1 MDIFFRKHPGVLI
14 VSVSG
19 DIDHH
24 TAETIKR
31 MTERELYVTG
41 SKNLIF
47 DMSEVSFMDS
57 SGIGMLI
64 GRYKTVMALGGR
76 TAVAAPS
83 KEADRLMEM
92 SGIYRIIKP
101 YHTVDSALMNI
112 GRE

>member
-57 SGIGMLI
+57 SGVGLI
-64 GRYKTVMALGGR
+64 MGRY
-76 TAVAAPS
+76 
-83 KEADRLMEM
+83 RLMGTLNGTLRVEAVPPSLEKM
-92 SGIYRIIKP
+92 MKLAGLERLP
-101 YHTVDSALMNI
+101 VWNTVCE
-112 GRE
+112 RKRV